1 MPTVEAVLARKG
13 GQVVTI
19 GAADSALTA
28 ATLMNERGIGGLVVL
43 DAGRVAG
50 MFTERDILR
59 RVVAM
64 KRDPAATPVRD
75 VMTTPV
81 AFCRR
86 ETTLGECRAVMTEK
100 RIRHLP
106 VVDDKGVCGICV
118 RAVPFSEA
126 SVDHVIPISR
136 GGQHSWDNVR
146 LTHIRCNMRKGSRL
160 DSELP
165 GLV

>member
-1 MPTVEAVLARKG
+1 MNRFQQLAAVTLATALG
-13 GQVVTI
+13 LVTI
-19 GAADSALTA
+19 GVADSALTA

-64 KRDPAATPVRD
+64 RRDPATTPVSE
-75 VMTTPV
+75 VMTSPV

-86 ETTLGECRAVMTEK
+86 ETTLNECRAVMTEK

-106 VVDDKGVCGICV
+106 VVDEKGVCGIVTIGDLMAHEVTDQEATIQYLNEYIFGV
-118 RAVPFSEA
+118 R
-126 SVDHVIPISR
+126 
-136 GGQHSWDNVR
+136 
-146 LTHIRCNMRKGSRL
+146 
-160 DSELP
+160 
-165 GLV
+165 

>member
-1 MPTVEAVLARKG
+1 MPTVEVVLARKG

-19 GAADSALTA
+19 GAADSALMA
-28 ATLMNERGIGGLVVL
+28 ATLMNERAIGGLVVL
-43 DAGRVAG
+43 EAGRVAG

-64 KRDPAATPVRD
+64 KRDPAATPVRE

-106 VVDDKGVCGICV
+106 VVDDKGVCGIITIGDLMAHEVTDQEATIQYLNEYIFGV
-118 RAVPFSEA
+118 R
-126 SVDHVIPISR
+126 
-136 GGQHSWDNVR
+136 
-146 LTHIRCNMRKGSRL
+146 
-160 DSELP
+160 
-165 GLV
+165 

>member
-1 MPTVEAVLARKG
+1 MATVQTVLARKG

-19 GAADSALTA
+19 GVADSALTA
-28 ATLMNERGIGGLVVL
+28 ATLMHERGIGGLVVL

-64 KRDPAATPVRD
+64 RRDPATTPVSE
-75 VMTTPV
+75 VMTSPV

-86 ETTLGECRAVMTEK
+86 ETTLNECRAVMTEK

-106 VVDDKGVCGICV
+106 VVDEKGVCGIVTIGDLMAHEVTDQEATIQYLNEYIFGV
-118 RAVPFSEA
+118 R
-126 SVDHVIPISR
+126 
-136 GGQHSWDNVR
+136 
-146 LTHIRCNMRKGSRL
+146 
-160 DSELP
+160 
-165 GLV
+165 

>member
-1 MPTVEAVLARKG
+1 MATVQTVLARKG

-19 GAADSALTA
+19 GVADSALTA

-64 KRDPAATPVRD
+64 RRDPAATPVGD

-86 ETTLGECRAVMTEK
+86 ETTLNECRAVMTEK

-106 VVDDKGVCGICV
+106 VVDDKGVCGIVTIGDLMVHEVTDQEATIQYLNEYIFGV
-118 RAVPFSEA
+118 R
-126 SVDHVIPISR
+126 
-136 GGQHSWDNVR
+136 
-146 LTHIRCNMRKGSRL
+146 
-160 DSELP
+160 
-165 GLV
+165 

>member
-1 MPTVEAVLARKG
+1 MSTVQAVLAKKG

-19 GAADSALTA
+19 GVADSALTA

-43 DAGRVAG
+43 EAGRVAG

-64 KRDPAATPVRD
+64 KRDPATTPVGE

-81 AFCRR
+81 AFCRL
-86 ETTLGECRAVMTEK
+86 ETTLEECRAVMTEK

-106 VVDDKGVCGICV
+106 VVDEKGVCGIVTIGDLMGHEVTDQEATIQYLNEYIFGV
-118 RAVPFSEA
+118 R
-126 SVDHVIPISR
+126 
-136 GGQHSWDNVR
+136 
-146 LTHIRCNMRKGSRL
+146 
-160 DSELP
+160 
-165 GLV
+165 